1 MNNMVGSMFNPPS
14 LQAQAGTL
22 PGAHHALAVRQEV
35 RAATV
40 WETSGGRQAVG
51 GKQWEATSGRQP
63 VFTVVEQRVLRAAV
77 ATRRSRSDSIS
88 SALTG
93 AC

>member
-1 MNNMVGSMFNPPS
+1 MNNMVGSMFNAPS

-22 PGAHHALAVRQEV
+22 PGGHHELAVRQEV
-35 RAATV
+35 RAATE

-51 GKQWEATSGRQP
+51 GKQW